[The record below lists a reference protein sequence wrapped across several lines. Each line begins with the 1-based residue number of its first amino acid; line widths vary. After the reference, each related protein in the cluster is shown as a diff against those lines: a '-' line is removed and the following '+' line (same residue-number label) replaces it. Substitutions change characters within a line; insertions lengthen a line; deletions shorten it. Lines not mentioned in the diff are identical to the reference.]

1 MNTHRL
7 AKQLLTDEGLK
18 LKPYRC
24 TAGKLTIGVGRN
36 LEDRGITEDEAM
48 LLLQNDIKRC
58 WGQVVGALPWVLNAP
73 EPVQEALVN
82 MCFNLGLAGLLK
94 FKNTLAHL
102 EAGEYELAE
111 MEMLDSAWAKQVGAR
126 ANRLGA
132 MVHGCA
138 KQEG

>member
-1 MNTHRL
+1 MNAHRL
-7 AKQLLTDEGLK
+7 AKQLLIDEGLR

-36 LEDRGITEDEAM
+36 LDDQGITEDEALT
-48 LLLQNDIKRC
+48 LLDNDIKRC
-58 WGQVVGALPWVLNAP
+58 WGQVAGALPWVIMAP
-73 EPVQEALVN
+73 EPVQETLVN

-94 FKNTLAHL
+94 FKKTLALL
-102 EAGEYELAE
+102 EAGEYAQAE
-111 MEMLDSAWAKQVGAR
+111 REMLNSAWARQVGAR

-138 KQEG
+138 KEE